1 MMCDLF
7 NLQLIKKF
15 AYKQETEGDNSGDD
29 EKESQEDEEV
39 QREEQEILNK
49 DGDDAENASDRM
61 YFIKQCQRHL
71 RILLQVTCSIKK
83 NEHSLF

>member
-1 MMCDLF
+1 MICDLG

-29 EKESQEDEEV
+29 EKDNQEDDEV

-49 DGDDAENASDRM
+49 EEDDAGNVSDRM
-61 YFIKQCQRHL
+61 YFFKQCQRHL
-71 RILLQVTCSIKK
+71 RKLLLITYSIKQ
-83 NEHSLF
+83 NEHSRF

>member
-1 MMCDLF
+1 MCDLG

-29 EKESQEDEEV
+29 EKDNQDDEV

-49 DGDDAENASDRM
+49 EEDDAGNVSYRM
-61 YFIKQCQRHL
+61 YFLKQCQRHL
-71 RILLQVTCSIKK
+71 RILLLITCSIKK